1 MERVTTHQAKTH
13 LSKLLS
19 RVEAG
24 EKFLICRGDTPLAYL
39 AKIDSDPPQNRRPRV
54 GTITSK
60 SVSWTDDAFAPLT
73 HEELKDWGI

>member
-1 MERVTTHQAKTH
+1 MERVTTHQTKTH

-24 EKFLICRGDTPLAYL
+24 EKFLICRGDTPLAVLSGLDEEVAQY
-39 AKIDSDPPQNRRPRV
+39 RRPKV

-60 SVSWTDDAFAPLT
+60 SVTWTPDAFAPLT
-73 HEELKDWGI
+73 PEELTDWGI

>member
-24 EKFLICRGDTPLAYL
+24 EKFLICRGDTPLAL
-39 AKIDSDPPQNRRPRV
+39 LVGIDSEVPPSGRPRV

-60 SVSWTDDAFAPLT
+60 GVTWTDDAFAPLT
-73 HEELKDWGI
+73 NEELKDWGI